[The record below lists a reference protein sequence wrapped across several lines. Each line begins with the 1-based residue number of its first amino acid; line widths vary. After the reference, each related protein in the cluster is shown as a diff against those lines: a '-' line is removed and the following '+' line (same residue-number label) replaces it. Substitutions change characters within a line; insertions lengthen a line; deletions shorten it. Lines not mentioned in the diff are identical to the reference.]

1 MCMKNVEMLMTS
13 GIQNC
18 RVAVFRS
25 VFFGILLPCQIY
37 LGNAWYHMPHSGLPE
52 AHQQRRF

>member
-1 MCMKNVEMLMTS
+1 MLMTS